1 MLSELLQRLLGR
13 YGGGFQDD
21 AYLLRRITQAI
32 AEFLLEQGN
41 VMCPGGGTLCAKAG
55 SATMLY
61 RSLPTEPSLPFLQH
75 CQVYDRHST
84 VVFGYDPVGQV
95 SPPYPCTPLDV

>member
-41 VMCPGGGTLCAKAG
+41 VMCPGGGTLCAEGGERYNVVQISSNGAQ
-55 SATMLY
+55 SAIPATLSSLRSSLNRRLRLRPGWTGFAAVPLY
-61 RSLPTEPSLPFLQH
+61 PS
-75 CQVYDRHST
+75 
-84 VVFGYDPVGQV
+84 
-95 SPPYPCTPLDV
+95 